1 MALKCR
7 VKVGSISNLS
17 DARYCAGMGVDLLG
31 FQVNKER
38 ADYVSPEK
46 FNEIKGWISGPSLA
60 LEVSPITQDNFNELL
75 STYEFEFLETDL
87 QSALELNTGNIQLIV
102 KLDENSTRDI
112 NQLNSINNLA
122 YLLAPESMLNDI
134 RALNTNHKILVAST
148 GKAENDIKLSSNE
161 NTAGLALKGSL
172 ESKPG
177 FKDYDHLADVL
188 EALEVD

>member
-1 MALKCR
+1 MALKCI

-31 FQVNKER
+31 FQVNKEG

-60 LEVSPITQDNFNELL
+60 LEASPITQDIFNELL

-87 QSALELNTGNIQLIV
+87 PSALELNTGNIQLII

-112 NQLNSINNLA
+112 NQLNNINNIA
-122 YLLAPESMLNDI
+122 YLIAPESLINDL
-134 RALNTNHKILVAST
+134 RGTNTNHKILVAST
-148 GKAENDIKLSSNE
+148 GKAENDIKLSSQE
-161 NTAGLALKGSL
+161 STAGLALKGSL